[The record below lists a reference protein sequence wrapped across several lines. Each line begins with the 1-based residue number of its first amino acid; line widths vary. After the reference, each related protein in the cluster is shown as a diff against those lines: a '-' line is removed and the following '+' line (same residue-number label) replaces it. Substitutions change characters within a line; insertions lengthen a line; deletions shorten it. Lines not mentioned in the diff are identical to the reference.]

1 MSQNKTIIPDA
12 EFDPQASPAMESDA
26 YADFYRPTG
35 SAPANSRTYIAGSP
49 IDAAPAAP
57 ESNEGSGSSSSNAA
71 PGAEGNSRSLNMQER
86 VVVGVLFS
94 ISKDLLGEIFPI
106 YLGRNVIGSDPS
118 SEICLRESTV
128 SAEHAVL
135 FVRRDGY
142 PDECVMSL
150 TDYGSAHG
158 TVVNNRDC
166 RYETLSVKEND
177 VLTIGKH
184 YRFIVKTFE
193 TGKAGLFEDPAFE
206 QIGGSASA
214 AQPESAPQAPNFGG
228 DFYAPTSNN
237 ENDLS
242 SNRTVIY

>member
-12 EFDPQASPAMESDA
+12 EFDPQVSPAMESDA

-49 IDAAPAAP
+49 IDAAPASE
-57 ESNEGSGSSSSNAA
+57 ESESAAGASSSPAA
-71 PGAEGNSRSLNMQER
+71 PAAGSNSRSLNMQER

-106 YLGRNVIGSDPS
+106 YLGRNVIGSDLS

-158 TVVNNRDC
+158 TIVNSRDC
-166 RYETLSVKEND
+166 RYETLAVKEND

-184 YRFIVKTFE
+184 YKFIVKTFE

-206 QIGGSASA
+206 LIGGAQAPQPAASA
-214 AQPESAPQAPNFGG
+214 PEPPSFGG

-237 ENDLS
+237 ENDSS